1 MRLISLSAAALLGLA
16 VAAAQ
21 AATPTPAGAT
31 AARPAG
37 HGYCASHAQEC
48 KEQAA
53 KFDTWCS
60 ANADKCTAIKAA
72 AEHRIE
78 YCSQHEKV
86 CKERHEHRRDRMQGW
101 CDKHPDKPACKN
113 KPKGAGDQPPP
124 G

>member
-31 AARPAG
+31 AARPVG

-78 YCSQHEKV
+78 YCAAHAKDCE
-86 CKERHEHRRDRMQGW
+86 EHRERMHDRFKGW

-113 KPKGAGDQPPP
+113 RPQAPSDQSPP

>member
-1 MRLISLSAAALLGLA
+1 MRLTSLFAATLLGFA
-16 VAAAQ
+16 AAAAQ
-21 AATPTPAGAT
+21 AATPAPAGAS

-48 KEQAA
+48 KDQAA

-78 YCSQHEKV
+78 YCAAHGKE
-86 CKERHEHRRDRMQGW
+86 CEERHEHRRDRMKGW
-101 CDKHPDKPACKN
+101 CEKHPDKPACKN
-113 KPKGAGDQPPP
+113 RPAGDQPPP